1 MKNKRY
7 LSFLIPFCIF
17 ILIGISTGIFLV
29 KGQNILITDLSHQYV
44 SLLTYY
50 KNVFNGTESLFYSF
64 SKGLGGNMLGTYA
77 YYLASPLNLILLLFS
92 KQNLYYGIF
101 LIISIKIGLSGLAMY
116 YFLSENNK
124 VKDYALL
131 IFSTS
136 YALMGFNV
144 VYFFN
149 LMWLDIIYLT
159 PLLLVGINKIINKE
173 SSLFYGIVLF
183 ISIFTN
189 YYMAF
194 ILCVFAC
201 LYFVYKLLTKYSF
214 AKNFGEVIIVILKFT
229 ITSLLAGLMTSILLL
244 PTIYDLVMN
253 VSRNLP
259 YALERFSGAFGMLF
273 SRLTIGAHNYE
284 NILNKETPAIY
295 SGLIMLP
302 LVYFY
307 FVNKNIETKYKVL
320 SFMLLLVLIVGIY
333 IPFINVLWHGNSLP
347 NSFNYRFSYLI
358 SLLIILLA
366 YKSFAQIKEVEL
378 KQYLIFL
385 AFYLFMSIL
394 VIIQGFKHI
403 NNLLILL
410 SALLMLFYLI
420 LLYFYNKVDDREKT
434 IIKKLMIL
442 LVLSEL
448 FFNFQLSI
456 NKYEFRYNNEY
467 KAYVTTF
474 NEKIESVKPSE
485 KDFYRIEKEQFY
497 TMIDPMFFNYN
508 GASTFISTLNK
519 RTSIFYNNINFQVST
534 NKVNYNFGASPIMD
548 SILGIRY
555 LFGDDLNYNK
565 YDEFKFSRYKGMLFD
580 LKKKNI
586 IIYQNPN
593 ALSLGFMVDKDV
605 NNFVE
610 YFKQGKIRNSFETQN
625 YFIKT
630 MINKDVNIFKPYK
643 IKKIDN
649 KNYEILIDNR
659 GPIYLSIYNSF
670 KDDIKYK
677 VSVYI
682 DDEFIKTFEYYD
694 HGILKINNKY
704 KDELIKLNFQTK
716 EDIYGIFLY
725 YLDEELLTD
734 AISELQKNQMNI
746 TSVNKHHIKGNINVT
761 DDKTVLFTS
770 IPYEEGWTVL
780 VDGKEMNYYSVFDMF
795 IGLDLTEGYHEIEFK
810 FMPPYFKL
818 GIFISI
824 ISVILFAIYI
834 FFERNITNFVL
845 SLYNKYEEIINYLIA
860 GGLTTVVSISS
871 YALFSKL
878 LCINYIISTI
888 LSFVLAVIFAYF
900 VNKKFVFKSI
910 TNNLNELL
918 IEMYQF
924 IKYRLISL
932 GIDVLLMI
940 LMVSVLNIDDLISK
954 IIVQVIIVI
963 LNYFFSKIFI
973 FK

>member
-1 MKNKRY
+1 
-7 LSFLIPFCIF
+7 
-17 ILIGISTGIFLV
+17 
-29 KGQNILITDLSHQYV
+29 
-44 SLLTYY
+44 
-50 KNVFNGTESLFYSF
+50 
-64 SKGLGGNMLGTYA
+64 
-77 YYLASPLNLILLLFS
+77 
-92 KQNLYYGIF
+92 
-101 LIISIKIGLSGLAMY
+101 
-116 YFLSENNK
+116 
-124 VKDYALL
+124 
-131 IFSTS
+131 
-136 YALMGFNV
+136 
-144 VYFFN
+144 
-149 LMWLDIIYLT
+149 
-159 PLLLVGINKIINKE
+159 
-173 SSLFYGIVLF
+173 
-183 ISIFTN
+183 
-189 YYMAF
+189 
-194 ILCVFAC
+194 
-201 LYFVYKLLTKYSF
+201 
-214 AKNFGEVIIVILKFT
+214 
-229 ITSLLAGLMTSILLL
+229 
-244 PTIYDLVMN
+244 
-253 VSRNLP
+253 
-259 YALERFSGAFGMLF
+259 
-273 SRLTIGAHNYE
+273 
-284 NILNKETPAIY
+284 
-295 SGLIMLP
+295 
-302 LVYFY
+302 
-307 FVNKNIETKYKVL
+307 
-320 SFMLLLVLIVGIY
+320 
-333 IPFINVLWHGNSLP
+333 
-347 NSFNYRFSYLI
+347 
-358 SLLIILLA
+358 
-366 YKSFAQIKEVEL
+366 
-378 KQYLIFL
+378 
-385 AFYLFMSIL
+385 
-394 VIIQGFKHI
+394 
-403 NNLLILL
+403 
-410 SALLMLFYLI
+410 
-420 LLYFYNKVDDREKT
+420 
-434 IIKKLMIL
+434 
-442 LVLSEL
+442 
-448 FFNFQLSI
+448 
-456 NKYEFRYNNEY
+456 
-467 KAYVTTF
+467 
-474 NEKIESVKPSE
+474 
-485 KDFYRIEKEQFY
+485 
-497 TMIDPMFFNYN
+497 
-508 GASTFISTLNK
+508 
-519 RTSIFYNNINFQVST
+519 
-534 NKVNYNFGASPIMD
+534 
-548 SILGIRY
+548 
-555 LFGDDLNYNK
+555 
-565 YDEFKFSRYKGMLFD
+565 MLFD